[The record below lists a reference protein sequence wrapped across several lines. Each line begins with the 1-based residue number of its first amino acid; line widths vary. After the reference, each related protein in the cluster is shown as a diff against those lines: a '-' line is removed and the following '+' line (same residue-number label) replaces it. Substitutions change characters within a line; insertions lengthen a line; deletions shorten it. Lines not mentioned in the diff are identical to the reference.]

1 MQEIIVIPRIIS
13 IEIIKQGRKRGG
25 DNYDQN

>member
-1 MQEIIVIPRIIS
+1 MQEIIVIPRILS
-13 IEIIKQGRKRGG
+13 SEIIKQGRKRGG